1 MKQIKKIIS
10 CSLFLLLAGITTAD
24 AQNKVIAF
32 PGAEGFGRYATGG
45 RGGTVKHV
53 TNLNDSGT
61 GSLRAA
67 LSGTAKKIIVFDVS
81 GTIHLKSE
89 LPIYSN
95 TTIAGQS
102 APGDGICIADCPC
115 TVKGD
120 NIIVRYMRFRLGNK
134 NITEAAAAS
143 GAYDGWDG
151 FGALDHNNIIVDHCS
166 VSWSI
171 DECLSMS
178 GCKDITVQWCLVGQ
192 SMVKGHSKLS
202 HGYGGNWGGAG
213 SSYHHNLL
221 AHHNSRTPRLGPR
234 PTTQLDERMDMRNNV
249 IYNYGGNGC
258 YGGEAM
264 KVNIVNNYYKP
275 GAATKTKNYQYRI
288 AAPGIRTTEYVTTYP
303 SYKDAWH
310 IWGKYYVTG
319 NVNPN
324 YPELSASDA
333 NQWNMGI
340 YEQIDA
346 SGNDGT
352 FTAVTKDTIKIT
364 EPINYV
370 AVTTHSAEQA
380 YEKVLQYAGASLHRD
395 AFDEQ
400 MVNDTRNGTATA
412 TGSGNSGGIINT
424 QDDNTALIA
433 KFGSAWPTLNSE
445 TAPTDTDGDGI
456 PDSWET
462 AHGLNPNDATDGS
475 KQASGTWY
483 TNVEVYLNSIVEDI
497 TNAQNEG
504 GTMMGET
511 LEGESYPVNYT
522 LSHATYQSS
531 TSGNWQFGDGIS
543 MTGGGDYKGGDYSF
557 NTFQVDNN
565 TLYTITIPEDVT
577 VSSVTFTGYCNLS
590 GTTTSKLAEL
600 NGTDVSSAGYTF
612 PNRSKGEAATYT
624 VALASATTGKLTF
637 KISGGSRTCLAITLN
652 GIHEGEG
659 IIVDPTDDPTPPPTG
674 ETSEYTISPAT
685 HSDDAWG
692 FGELS
697 ISTSKGYSE
706 GHVTSD
712 FTGIKYSRNTD
723 YTINLPAGISV
734 TSAEVQ
740 AYSNVDDGTAYLER
754 LGGNTYGESDY
765 VFPSRTEKVTKTY
778 TINLATPASGTMV
791 LRFGGNQVVANVK
804 LITITT
810 GINDIVTPTKSDS
823 RIYNLQGIAVDH
835 PQHGIYIRNGKKYV
849 K

>member
-10 CSLFLLLAGITTAD
+10 CSLFLLLAGITTAA

-45 RGGTVKHV
+45 RGGTVYHV

-61 GSLRAA
+61 GSLRAGVE
-67 LSGTAKKIIVFDVS
+67 SDAKRIIVFDVS
-81 GTIHLKSE
+81 GTIHLTRQLNIK
-89 LPIYSN
+89 SN
-95 TTIAGQS
+95 TTIMGQT
-102 APGDGICIADCPC
+102 APGDGICVADYPC
-115 TVKGD
+115 VVNGD
-120 NIIVRYMRFRLGNK
+120 NVIVRYMRFRLGNK
-134 NITEAAAAS
+134 NVANHE
-143 GAYDGWDG
+143 GDG
-151 FGALDHNNIIVDHCS
+151 FGSLDHRNIIIDHCS
-166 VSWSI
+166 VSWSV
-171 DECLSMS
+171 DECLSMV
-178 GCKDITVQWCLVGQ
+178 GCHDITVQWCISAQ
-192 SMVKGHSKLS
+192 SMVNSGHSKGA

-213 SSYHHNLL
+213 ATFHHNLM
-221 AHHNSRTPRLGPR
+221 AHHTSRVPRLGPR
-234 PTTQLDERMDMRNNV
+234 YTTQLEEQMDMRNNV
-249 IYNYGGNGC
+249 LYNWSGEGC

-275 GAATKTKNYQYRI
+275 GPGTTAKYAGKAKFYRI
-288 AAPGIRTTEYVTTYP
+288 AALGIRTNDYIANYP
-303 SYKDAWH
+303 DYRPTLH

-319 NVNPN
+319 NVNPLHAAVTADN
-324 YPELSASDA
+324 WTY
-333 NQWNMGI
+333 GI
-340 YEQIDA
+340 YEQVDA
-346 SGNDGT
+346 GNCDGT
-352 FTAVTKDTIKIT
+352 WTQATKDSIKVET
-364 EPINYV
+364 PIDYV
-370 AVTTHSAEQA
+370 AVTTQSAEQA
-380 YEKVLQYAGASLHRD
+380 YEKVLAYAGASLHRD
-395 AFDEQ
+395 AFDNQ
-400 MVNDTRNGTATA
+400 IISDTREGKATA
-412 TGSGNSGGIINT
+412 TGSGLDYGYVNS
-424 QDDNTALIA
+424 QDDNTALVSLY
-433 KFGSAWPTLNSE
+433 GSAWPTLNSG
-445 TAPTDTDGDGI
+445 TAPSDSDNDGM
-456 PDSWET
+456 PDVWET
-462 AHGLNPNDATDGS
+462 ANGLNPNDASDAT
-475 KQASGTWY
+475 KTASGTWY
-483 TNVEVYLNSIVEDI
+483 TNIELYANSLVNDI
-497 TNAQNEG
+497 TIAQNEG

-754 LGGNTYGESDY
+754 LGENTYGESDY

-778 TINLATPASGTMV
+778 TINLVTPASGTMV

-823 RIYNLQGIAVDH
+823 RIYNLQGIPVDH
-835 PQHGIYIRNGKKYV
+835 PQRGIYIRNGKKYV